1 MDFAK
6 SNANNKI
13 REKTNLKKYYKHFS
27 YIPQD
32 PFIFED
38 TLSFNITFGREK
50 NNINN
55 TLKRLELSNNDNLNL
70 ETILEK
76 RGKNISGGQKQRIE
90 VIRGVLNN
98 PDILIADEIT
108 SGLNNVLANEV
119 EKFLL
124 EQKQILIMIS
134 HHINPKMIHNYN
146 KFIIIENG
154 KINKYSLN
162 EFIESEYYIKN
173 INKK

>member
-1 MDFAK
+1 M
-6 SNANNKI
+6 
-13 REKTNLKKYYKHFS
+13 
-27 YIPQD
+27 
-32 PFIFED
+32 
-38 TLSFNITFGREK
+38 
-50 NNINN
+50 
-55 TLKRLELSNNDNLNL
+55 
-70 ETILEK
+70 
-76 RGKNISGGQKQRIE
+76 
-90 VIRGVLNN
+90 
-98 PDILIADEIT
+98 
-108 SGLNNVLANEV
+108 LANEV